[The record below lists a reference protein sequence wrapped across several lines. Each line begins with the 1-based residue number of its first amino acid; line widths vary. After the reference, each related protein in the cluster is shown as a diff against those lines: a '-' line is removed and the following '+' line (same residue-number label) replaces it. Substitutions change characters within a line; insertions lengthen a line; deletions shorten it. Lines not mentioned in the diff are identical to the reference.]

1 MFTLE
6 DKRQKIEER
15 KLSQIKIGEVADYNG
30 RLFMCVRD
38 STYYDDERCFLNLST
53 LTLEALEDIDDICN
67 IPLVLVNAH
76 MTITEE
82 EL

>member
-6 DKRQKIEER
+6 DKRQKQETR
-15 KLSQIKIGEVADYNG
+15 KLHQIKVGEVADYNG
-30 RLFMCVRD
+30 RLLMCVRD
-38 STYYDDERCFLNLST
+38 TTYDDERCFLNLST
-53 LTLEALEDIDDICN
+53 LALETFDDLN
-67 IPLVLVNAH
+67 DVYTPLVLVNAH